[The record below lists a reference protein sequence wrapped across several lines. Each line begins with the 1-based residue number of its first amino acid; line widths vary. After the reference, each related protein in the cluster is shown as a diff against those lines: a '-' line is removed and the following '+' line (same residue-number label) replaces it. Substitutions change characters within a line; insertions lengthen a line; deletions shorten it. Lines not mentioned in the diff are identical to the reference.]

1 VCRGMIR
8 EERAKCKGDSC
19 RFRLTCSTGIFLAS
33 ESVLEKR
40 AVFVPL
46 PFLPPVKEHA
56 MSVVEGVASYRSP
69 RHKLLG
75 FFESSR
81 DKWKDKCKAAK
92 VRLKRATNR
101 VESLVRSRDLW

>member
-1 VCRGMIR
+1 M
-8 EERAKCKGDSC
+8 
-19 RFRLTCSTGIFLAS
+19 FHF
-33 ESVLEKR
+33 
-40 AVFVPL
+40 
-46 PFLPPVKEHA
+46 PFCPTVKEHA
-56 MSVVEGVASYRSP
+56 MSVVERVASYRSP

-101 VESLVRSRDLW
+101 VESLVRSRDLWKERAREGEAEAARLRRLLEDQKALR